1 MQNSYELYIFHFL
14 LLALKRIHLFDIL
27 LDGVFCLKTGGRKEV
42 YMTILIKNGRVINP
56 SEKMDKVLDVYV
68 KDGVIVEKGENI
80 EKEADKVIDAKGCFV
95 MPGLIDL
102 HVHFRDPGLTY
113 KEDIITGS
121 MAAANG
127 GFTSVCCMPNTKPVT
142 DNAEVVRYI
151 INKGK
156 EAGYTNVL
164 PVGSVTKGMAGKQ
177 ITDVFELKEAG
188 VCAISEDGKSVMD
201 SNVYRD
207 AMKNAV
213 KADVPVLAHC
223 EDINL
228 VNGGVMNM
236 GDKSEKF
243 GVKGI
248 SNAVEDIIVARDIL
262 LAKETGAKLHLC
274 HCSTKDSVTMVK
286 KAKEDGVKVTAE
298 VCPHHFA
305 MSTDDMDSADANYK
319 MNPPLRTREDV
330 DALIK
335 GLSEDVMDVIATD
348 HAPHS
353 KDEKAK
359 EFKAAPSGMIGLETS
374 LALGITNLVK
384 KGYLTLE
391 ELLTKMTVNPAKLY
405 KMDKGCIEAGKI
417 ADLVIFNPDEEWEV
431 TENFVS
437 KASNSPFIGQ
447 KLYGKIKYTIC
458 NGNVVYKDLK

>member
-1 MQNSYELYIFHFL
+1 
-14 LLALKRIHLFDIL
+14 
-27 LDGVFCLKTGGRKEV
+27 
-42 YMTILIKNGRVINP
+42 MTILIKNGRVINP

-236 GDKSEKF
+236 GDKSEEF

-248 SNAVEDIIVARDIL
+248 SNAVEDI
-262 LAKETGAKLHLC
+262 
-274 HCSTKDSVTMVK
+274 
-286 KAKEDGVKVTAE
+286 AE

-353 KDEKAK
+353 AEEKARSIT
-359 EFKAAPSGMIGLETS
+359 EAPFGIVGLETAVP
-374 LALGITNLVK
+374 LTVTHLLKPGFITPMQMA
-384 KGYLTLE
+384 E
-391 ELLTKMTVNPAKLY
+391 KMSYNPAKVLGI
-405 KMDKGCIEAGKI
+405 DKGSLDEGKV
-417 ADLVIFNPDEEWEV
+417 ADITIINPDEEYIIDVNEFKSKGRN
-431 TENFVS
+431 TPFGGTKVS
-437 KASNSPFIGQ
+437 GKVKWTILG
-447 KLYGKIKYTIC
+447 GKIVKEPEEER
-458 NGNVVYKDLK
+458 